1 MQKNVALVSEA
12 MLALPL
18 RIPWT
23 RFNKGLQVIIQI
35 IHVFNIYIYIY
46 IHFFCFAVN
55 WLFELKTDKM
65 QARKR
70 IMDILEKVINERRSG
85 IGTSRVDFLQQLLTD
100 DNKLEKDEVTRLTDK
115 EIKDN
120 ILTMIIA
127 GKEYY

>member
-1 MQKNVALVSEA
+1 
-12 MLALPL
+12 
-18 RIPWT
+18 
-23 RFNKGLQVIIQI
+23 
-35 IHVFNIYIYIY
+35 
-46 IHFFCFAVN
+46 
-55 WLFELKTDKM
+55 M

-127 GKEYY
+127 GKEY

>member
-1 MQKNVALVSEA
+1 
-12 MLALPL
+12 
-18 RIPWT
+18 
-23 RFNKGLQVIIQI
+23 
-35 IHVFNIYIYIY
+35 
-46 IHFFCFAVN
+46 
-55 WLFELKTDKM
+55 M